1 MQAYFDFYTGDQGEE
16 SSALINKFQIAR
28 DIVKKY
34 EKCNIQS
41 YKNAFNKIKEQ
52 LEELDRG
59 EASILNEQIEV
70 TQSDEITE
78 EQKRIALE

>member
-1 MQAYFDFYTGDQGEE
+1 
-16 SSALINKFQIAR
+16 LINRFQVAR
-28 DIVKKY
+28 EIVSKY

-59 EASILNEQIEV
+59 EASIKNE
-70 TQSDEITE
+70 
-78 EQKRIALE
+78 

>member
-1 MQAYFDFYTGDQGEE
+1 MQAYFDFYTRDKGEE
-16 SSALINKFQIAR
+16 SSALINRFQVAR
-28 DIVKKY
+28 EIVSKY

-59 EASILNEQIEV
+59 EASIKNE
-70 TQSDEITE
+70 
-78 EQKRIALE
+78 